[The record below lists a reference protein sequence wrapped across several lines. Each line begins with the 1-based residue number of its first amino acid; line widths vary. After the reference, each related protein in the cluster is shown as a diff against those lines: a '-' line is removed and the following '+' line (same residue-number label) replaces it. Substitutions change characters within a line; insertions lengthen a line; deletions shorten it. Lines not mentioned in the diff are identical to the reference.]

1 MSTSHLLTLLLM
13 FSFSLAVAR
22 NWRKVLIFL
31 SAVLLT
37 AAFFGFYTI
46 AVTLQSDCDPARPY
60 TPRNQ
65 IAAAA
70 SN

>member
-1 MSTSHLLTLLLM
+1 MSTSYLLTLLLL
-13 FSFSLAVAR
+13 FCFSLAVAK

-31 SAVLLT
+31 AAVLLT
-37 AAFFGFYTI
+37 AAFFGLYTI
-46 AVTLQSDCDPARPY
+46 GVTLQSDCDPAQPY

-70 SN
+70 TN